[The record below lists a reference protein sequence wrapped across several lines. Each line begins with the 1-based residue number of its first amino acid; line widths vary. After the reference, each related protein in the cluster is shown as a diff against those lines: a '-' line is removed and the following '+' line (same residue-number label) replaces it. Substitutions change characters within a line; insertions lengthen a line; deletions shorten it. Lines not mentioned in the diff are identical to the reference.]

1 MFKNYLKIS
10 FRNFSKNKAFTFINI
25 FGLAVGLTSCLLIVL
40 YIFDERSY
48 DKFQKD
54 GDRLFRIASV
64 NNKGE
69 TWAATAAPLAFDLKN
84 NLPEI
89 EQATRLMTF
98 PDIAKMLLKSTEGE
112 QKQFFESNGYY
123 VEIGRAHV

>member
-25 FGLAVGLTSCLLIVL
+25 FGLAVGLTSCLLILL

-64 NNKGE
+64 K
-69 TWAATAAPLAFDLKN
+69 
-84 NLPEI
+84 
-89 EQATRLMTF
+89 
-98 PDIAKMLLKSTEGE
+98 
-112 QKQFFESNGYY
+112 
-123 VEIGRAHV
+123 